1 MEDKFDDLKV
11 TEPELNFDAE
21 VIDVEATTVE
31 ETADAKITGSPAD
44 AINDLE
50 SAAPVPE
57 MVFGEKS
64 ETGITAQDPKPL
76 ADPAA
81 SLNEKE
87 LAQVDAFVSKIDITN
102 STAIMNYGSGTQKK
116 MADFSERALT
126 NVQTKDM
133 GEVGKMI
140 GDLVTELKNFDVD
153 EEKGGIL
160 GFFQKKKNSL
170 DALKAKYSKVE
181 TNVNT
186 IKNELEVRQVQLMK
200 DSAMLD
206 KMYELNLNYFK
217 ELTMYIVAGR
227 KKLEQVRSTELT
239 ALQKKAEETG
249 APEDA
254 QAAKDLASLCDRFD
268 KKLYDLELTR
278 SISMQTA
285 PQIRMVQASDNVMAE
300 KIQST
305 IVNTIPLWKN
315 QMVIAMGVEH
325 SLQAAKAQHEVSE
338 MTNALLQ
345 KNADALKTST
355 IETVKESERG
365 IIDIETLKHT
375 NETLISTLDEVL
387 TIQREGREKRAAAQE
402 ELAQI
407 EAQLKNKLLEAA
419 KA

>member
-31 ETADAKITGSPAD
+31 ETADAKITGSPAA

>member
-133 GEVGKMI
+133 GEVGNMI

-160 GFFQKKKNSL
+160 GFFLGLFSR
-170 DALKAKYSKVE
+170 
-181 TNVNT
+181 T
-186 IKNELEVRQVQLMK
+186 
-200 DSAMLD
+200 
-206 KMYELNLNYFK
+206 
-217 ELTMYIVAGR
+217 
-227 KKLEQVRSTELT
+227 
-239 ALQKKAEETG
+239 
-249 APEDA
+249 
-254 QAAKDLASLCDRFD
+254 
-268 KKLYDLELTR
+268 
-278 SISMQTA
+278 
-285 PQIRMVQASDNVMAE
+285 
-300 KIQST
+300 
-305 IVNTIPLWKN
+305 
-315 QMVIAMGVEH
+315 
-325 SLQAAKAQHEVSE
+325 
-338 MTNALLQ
+338 
-345 KNADALKTST
+345 
-355 IETVKESERG
+355 
-365 IIDIETLKHT
+365 
-375 NETLISTLDEVL
+375 
-387 TIQREGREKRAAAQE
+387 
-402 ELAQI
+402 
-407 EAQLKNKLLEAA
+407 
-419 KA
+419 

>member
-64 ETGITAQDPKPL
+64 EPGITAQDPKPL